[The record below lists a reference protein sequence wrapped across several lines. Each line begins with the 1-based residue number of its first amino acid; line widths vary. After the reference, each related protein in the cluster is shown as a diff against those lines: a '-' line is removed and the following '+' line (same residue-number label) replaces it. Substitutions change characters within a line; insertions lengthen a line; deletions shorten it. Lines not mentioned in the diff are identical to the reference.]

1 MKNCYDKGIDMLF
14 GILLVIITMFFLSA
28 CSKNEMRGSDQNNIA
43 HNKIEVGAVK
53 GRLGELGIAESTQK
67 VCKNSTGTYIALENK
82 IYMCNEG
89 ELILVVESDK
99 GSISRVICTEKY
111 LIYVDGEK
119 DVVRLSIEN
128 GDKVVL
134 FEDGYP
140 EKMISNSED
149 YFITFCEY
157 DGDGNEEYETFL
169 FQNGSM
175 EKQEITQNLAD
186 SYNNDFMYGSY
197 EGYQLY
203 GLKDNVSAPYGITYI
218 RNNEWQMSNIAGCI
232 CMIDG
237 EILRFGIKNGE
248 VYYTYRN
255 NEYVLDVL
263 EEVCEGK
270 TQIYGAFSSVK
281 ENKFYALVKYNGEYK
296 NDPLPNPTG
305 YEKDAIICILPDNNS
320 QSVMYETKGKREK
333 IVGCDLEKDY
343 VYVYDDTNANISRIN
358 ISTGNEE
365 IIFDNLPYHTTL
377 YFEWCGEEMY
387 VFDIGGEQKLL
398 AVLK

>member
-1 MKNCYDKGIDMLF
+1 MKNCYDKGTDMLF
-14 GILLVIITMFFLSA
+14 GILLVIMTMFCLSA
-28 CSKNEMRGSDQNNIA
+28 CSKNEMRGSDQKNIA

-53 GRLGELGIAESTQK
+53 GGLGELGSAETIQK

-89 ELILVVESDK
+89 ELILFAESDK

-111 LIYVDGEK
+111 LIYVDGEN

-134 FEDGYP
+134 FEDRYP

-157 DGDGNEEYETFL
+157 DGDGNEEYVTFL
-169 FQNGSM
+169 FQNDSS
-175 EKQEITQNLAD
+175 EKQEITQNLSD
-186 SYNNDFMYGSY
+186 SYNNHFMYGSY

-203 GLKDNVSAPYGITYI
+203 GLEDNGSIPYGITYI
-218 RNNEWQMSNIAGCI
+218 RNNEWQMSNIAGCS

-237 EILRFGIKNGE
+237 EILRFGIKNGK
-248 VYYTYRN
+248 VYYAYRN
-255 NEYVLDVL
+255 NEYTLDVL
-263 EEVCEGK
+263 EEVSDGK

-281 ENKFYALVKYNGEYK
+281 DNKIYTLVKYNGKYK

-305 YEKDAIICILPDNNS
+305 YEKDAIICLFPENNS
-320 QSVMYETKGKREK
+320 QSVIY
-333 IVGCDLEKDY
+333 
-343 VYVYDDTNANISRIN
+343 
-358 ISTGNEE
+358 
-365 IIFDNLPYHTTL
+365 
-377 YFEWCGEEMY
+377 
-387 VFDIGGEQKLL
+387 
-398 AVLK
+398 